1 VGSGKSASPSE
12 ASFSRPIM
20 KKQED
25 SSEWDNSMSVGL
37 PLEAEPQE
45 GNRLLHF
52 FETGSSRLHL
62 VEA

>member
-1 VGSGKSASPSE
+1 
-12 ASFSRPIM
+12 M

-62 VEA
+62 VEV